1 MCNHTPFVLHKFI
14 NDHAID
20 GYNHDTGRKFGN
32 LIAVLNWCL
41 KKFPVSMGYFV
52 EWSEYLS
59 NLLFAYV
66 PLHKEILLLFA
77 VKL

>member
-1 MCNHTPFVLHKFI
+1 MRPDQFHFSKYP
-14 NDHAID
+14 
-20 GYNHDTGRKFGN
+20 
-32 LIAVLNWCL
+32 
-41 KKFPVSMGYFV
+41 FPVSMGYFV